1 MEKYGYL
8 KKHEES
14 WEWSL
19 CKVDMRAIWSHFLG
33 ISVYNDTWTW
43 LPRFF
48 FIQSPVPLAS
58 FMFGI
63 VSLWF
68 LRAVWLCSPSR
79 FIGHGIWLVCSDLK
93 LVKHVS
99 GEDQCFALGR
109 NCSDWTG
116 SFQDVYDRVKNRSRG
131 RSTARIEKRSAALCK
146 FVLSFTLIR
155 I

>member
-8 KKHEES
+8 KKHKES

-33 ISVYNDTWTW
+33 ISVQNDTWTW

-48 FIQSPVPLAS
+48 FIQSPVPFVS

-63 VSLWF
+63 VSPWF

-116 SFQDVYDRVKNRSRG
+116 SCLRMCTTGSGVGQGAGLLQGLKRGQQHSANLFCRV
-131 RSTARIEKRSAALCK
+131 L
-146 FVLSFTLIR
+146 
-155 I
+155 